1 MSKKLVIALGGNAL
15 GKNNKEQL
23 ELVKKTATQIVN
35 LVKKGYEIVITHGN
49 GPQVGMIS
57 SRMEKENENKIP
69 FPECG
74 AMSEGYIGYHLAQA
88 LKNEFTKRKMNKNCV
103 TVVTQVLVNKEDKAF
118 KNPTK
123 PIGKFYTKEEA
134 INLSEKTGDT
144 YKEDAGRGYRKVVAS
159 PKPKQIIEISAIK
172 ALISTGSIVIA
183 CGGGGIPVV
192 LEKKELKGIDA
203 VIDKDLTSALLAKE
217 INADIL
223 LILTNIDKVC
233 INFNKENQQEL
244 DVITTTEAQNYIN
257 KNEFVKGSMLPKVEA
272 CLKFVLNTNKKA
284 IITSLDK
291 AEDGIDGKM
300 GTVICSSK
308 KEEIKNGRKKENC

>member
-57 SRMEKENENKIP
+57 SRMEKESENKIP

-172 ALISTGSIVIA
+172 ALISAGSIVIA

-257 KNEFVKGSMLPKVEA
+257 KNEFAKGSMLPKVEA

-308 KEEIKNGRKKENC
+308 KEERKNGRKKENC

>member
-88 LKNEFTKRKMNKNCV
+88 LKNEFTKKKMNKNCV

-159 PKPKQIIEISAIK
+159 PKPKQIIEIFAIK

-233 INFNKENQQEL
+233 INFNRENQQEL

-291 AEDGIDGKM
+291 AEDGIDGKT

>member
-88 LKNEFTKRKMNKNCV
+88 LKNEFTKKKMNKNCV

-159 PKPKQIIEISAIK
+159 PKPKQIIEIFAIK

-233 INFNKENQQEL
+233 INFNRENQQEL

-291 AEDGIDGKM
+291 AEDGIDGKT
-300 GTVICSSK
+300 GTGICSSK

>member
-15 GKNNKEQL
+15 GKNNQEQL

-203 VIDKDLTSALLAKE
+203 VIDKDLASALLAKE
-217 INADIL
+217 LNADIL